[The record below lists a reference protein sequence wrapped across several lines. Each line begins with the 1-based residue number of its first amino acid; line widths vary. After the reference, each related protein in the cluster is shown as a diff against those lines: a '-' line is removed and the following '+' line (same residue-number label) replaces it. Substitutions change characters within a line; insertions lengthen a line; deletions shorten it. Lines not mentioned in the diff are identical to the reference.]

1 VKSYTVHILSPR
13 YWFEGRMVRPIQKGH
28 CMQVQVNTDKNIE
41 GREALE
47 RWAAAELAEKL
58 DHFRQDIT
66 RVEVHLSD
74 ENANKGGNDK
84 RCVMEARLTAHQ
96 PLAVTHHAAGMD
108 EAFRGA
114 QTKLKHAIETTLDKR
129 RKHRDRE
136 SIRHDSGDGERPAS

>member
-1 VKSYTVHILSPR
+1 
-13 YWFEGRMVRPIQKGH
+13 
-28 CMQVQVNTDKNIE
+28 MQVQVSTDKNIE

-47 RWAAAELAEKL
+47 RWATTELADKL

-66 RVEVHLSD
+66 RVDVHFSD

-84 RCVMEARLTAHQ
+84 RCLIEARLAAHP
-96 PLAVTHHAAGMD
+96 PLVVTHHAAGMD

-129 RKHRDRE
+129 KKHRDRE
-136 SIRHDSGDGERPAS
+136 SIRHESGDAESPAS